1 MNLIQTVEKFYIY
14 CKAKYRLIHSE
25 ILIRDKRFTAARTVL
40 FQALGVND
48 QLLSKKTLVEI
59 WYSLGYVFMKEEE
72 YHEAFFFF
80 DKITNVNPQHD
91 DAIRNIGYCIFKSNS
106 PRLVLEM
113 LKQRLTANPNHVQ
126 FHFFIALSFEKIKY
140 A

>member
-1 MNLIQTVEKFYIY
+1 MCCCIRRSKRKMMNLIQTVEKFYIY

-59 WYSLGYVFMKEEE
+59 WYSLGYVFMKEGR
-72 YHEAFFFF
+72 
-80 DKITNVNPQHD
+80 V
-91 DAIRNIGYCIFKSNS
+91 S
-106 PRLVLEM
+106 
-113 LKQRLTANPNHVQ
+113 
-126 FHFFIALSFEKIKY
+126 
-140 A
+140 